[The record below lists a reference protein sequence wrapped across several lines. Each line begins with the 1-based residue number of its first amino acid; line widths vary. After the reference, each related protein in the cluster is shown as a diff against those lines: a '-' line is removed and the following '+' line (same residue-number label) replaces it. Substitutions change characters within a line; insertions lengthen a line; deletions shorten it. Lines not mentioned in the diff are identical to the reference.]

1 MSTQFFL
8 VRNERYERYEEA
20 KAAYKSYQGM
30 PDVQVLMGFP
40 EDGSYQVK
48 VYEQKESEWV
58 I

>member
-1 MSTQFFL
+1 MYTQFFL
-8 VRNERYERYEEA
+8 VRNEIYERYEEA
-20 KAAYKSYQGM
+20 KAAYESYQRM
-30 PDVQVLMGFP
+30 PDVQARMGFP

>member
-1 MSTQFFL
+1 MSAQFFL
-8 VRNERYERYEEA
+8 VRNEFYEHYEEA

-48 VYEQKESEWV
+48 VYERKESEWV
-58 I
+58 L

>member
-1 MSTQFFL
+1 MHTQFFL
-8 VRNERYERYEEA
+8 VRNETYEHYEEA
-20 KAAYKSYQGM
+20 KAAYENYQRM
-30 PDVQVLMGFP
+30 PDVRVVMGFP